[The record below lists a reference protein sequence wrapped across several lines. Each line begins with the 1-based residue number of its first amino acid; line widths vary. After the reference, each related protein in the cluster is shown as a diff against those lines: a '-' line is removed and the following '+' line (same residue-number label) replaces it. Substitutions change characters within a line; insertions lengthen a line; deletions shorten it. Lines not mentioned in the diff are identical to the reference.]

1 MKSLVVYDSLYGN
14 TAQVA
19 EAIGAALAG
28 ESQVLRVA
36 EANPSELG
44 SFDLV
49 IIGAPTHGGRA
60 TEDMQAFLARVR
72 ALEGAKV
79 AAFDTRLKARWVKVF
94 GNAAGKIATRL
105 KALGATLVADPEGF
119 IVKGKKGPL
128 VEGELERAAAWAK
141 SL

>member
-1 MKSLVVYDSLYGN
+1 VKSLVVYDSVYGN

-19 EAIGAALAG
+19 EAVGAALPG

-36 EANPSELG
+36 EANPAELG

-49 IIGAPTHGGRA
+49 ILGAPTQSGRA
-60 TEDMQAFLARVR
+60 TEAMQAFLARVP
-72 ALEGAKV
+72 ALEAAKV
-79 AAFDTRLKARWVKVF
+79 AAFDTRLKARWVKIF
-94 GNAAGKIATRL
+94 GNAAGKIAIRL
-105 KALGATLVADPEGF
+105 KSLGATLVADPEGF
-119 IVKGKKGPL
+119 IVEGKVGPL